1 MGGIAEGREADVW
14 RLRNSTWTSLLAPG
28 PEARAEHEGVYV
40 PGEGFLIFGGI
51 VGQGMTLEE
60 RRKGSDTW
68 IWDGVSWQRLSA
80 G

>member
-1 MGGIAEGREADVW
+1 MGGIEDGREADVW
-14 RLRNSTWTSLLAPG
+14 RLRDSTWTRVVAPG

-40 PGEGFLIFGGI
+40 AGEGFLIFGGI

-68 IWDGVSWQRLSA
+68 IWDGETWKRLPTP
-80 G
+80 